1 MATPR
6 LRTRKLSE
14 PTIARLPVYQRIAES
29 WMLRGLNRI
38 DSRQIGELAG
48 VTATTVRRDLAGLGS
63 FGTRGAGYD
72 VQVLNE
78 RIAEALGH
86 DRQYDVVV
94 VGIGNLGRA
103 LVNSTSFLI
112 RGAQLAALYDNDP
125 EVVGSRVAGHV
136 VKSLEDPIVPAT
148 AAVICV
154 PPESAQGVADRLVG
168 AGIHALLNFAPQ
180 VLNVPIGTA
189 VHYVDFSI
197 ELQILMYHLNNGTGP
212 LGGGLLHSLG
222 ITTPTPMRGTR
233 SEEHTSELQS
243 RSTISYAVF
252 CLKKKKRHI

>member
-6 LRTRKLSE
+6 LRSKKLSE
-14 PTIARLPVYQRIAES
+14 PTIARLPVYQRIAEG
-29 WMLRGLNRI
+29 WLNRGDQKI

-72 VQVLNE
+72 VTVLIE

-86 DRQYDVVV
+86 DRLYDVVV

-103 LVNSTSFLI
+103 LVNSSNFLI
-112 RGAQLAALYDNDP
+112 RGARLVALFDTDPSLIGHELAGLRVQSLADAMP
-125 EVVGSRVAGHV
+125 SATVG
-136 VKSLEDPIVPAT
+136 
-148 AAVICV
+148 VICV
-154 PPESAQGVADRLVG
+154 PADAAQEVADLMVG
-168 AGIHALLNFAPQ
+168 ADIHAILNFAPQ
-180 VLNVPIGTA
+180 VVTVPLGTA

-222 ITTPTPMRGTR
+222 IA
-233 SEEHTSELQS
+233 
-243 RSTISYAVF
+243 STNPLRAS
-252 CLKKKKRHI
+252 

>member
-6 LRTRKLSE
+6 LRSKKLSE
-14 PTIARLPVYQRIAES
+14 PTIARLPVYQRIAEGR
-29 WMLRGLNRI
+29 LQRGETKV

-72 VQVLNE
+72 VSVLIE

-86 DRQYDVVV
+86 DRLYDVVV

-103 LVNSTSFLI
+103 LVNSSNFLI
-112 RGAQLAALYDNDP
+112 RGARLVALYDVDP
-125 EVVGSRVAGHV
+125 EIVGREIGGLTVLPLS
-136 VKSLEDPIVPAT
+136 DPIPQAT
-148 AAVICV
+148 VGVICT
-154 PPESAQGVADRLVG
+154 PGSAAQDVADRFVE
-168 AGIHALLNFAPQ
+168 ANIHAILNFAPQ
-180 VLNVPIGTA
+180 VVTVPLGTA

-222 ITTPTPMRGTR
+222 IASTNPLRG
-233 SEEHTSELQS
+233 S
-243 RSTISYAVF
+243 
-252 CLKKKKRHI
+252 

>member
-1 MATPR
+1 MVTAR
-6 LRTRKLSE
+6 LRPRKLSE
-14 PTIARLPVYQRIAES
+14 PTIARLPVYQRIAEG
-29 WMLRGLNRI
+29 WQLRGLNRI
-38 DSRQIGELAG
+38 DSQQIGELAG

-72 VQVLNE
+72 VRVLNE

-86 DRQYDVVV
+86 DRRYDVVV

-112 RGAQLAALYDNDP
+112 RGARLAALYDNDSD
-125 EVVGSRVAGHV
+125 VVGSTVAGHV
-136 VKSLEDPIVPAT
+136 VQSMDDPIVPAT
-148 AAVICV
+148 VGVVCV
-154 PPESAQGVADRLVG
+154 PPEAAQDVADHLVG

-180 VLNVPIGTA
+180 VLTVPIGTA

-222 ITTPTPMRGTR
+222 ISTPGPLR
-233 SEEHTSELQS
+233 SSS
-243 RSTISYAVF
+243 
-252 CLKKKKRHI
+252 

>member
-6 LRTRKLSE
+6 LRARKLSE

-29 WMLRGLNRI
+29 WALRGLNRI
-38 DSRQIGELAG
+38 DSQQIGDLAG

-72 VQVLNE
+72 VKILNE

-86 DRQYDVVV
+86 DRRYDVVV

-103 LVNSTSFLI
+103 LVNSSNFLI
-112 RGAQLAALYDNDP
+112 RGAQLAALYDADP
-125 EVVGSRVAGHV
+125 DVAGTTIAGHV
-136 VKSLEDPIVPAT
+136 VMSLDDAVVPAT
-148 AAVICV
+148 VGVICV
-154 PPESAQGVADRLVG
+154 PPGAAQEVADRLVD

-180 VLNVPIGTA
+180 VLTVPIGTA

-222 ITTPTPMRGTR
+222 ISTPAPMR
-233 SEEHTSELQS
+233 SL
-243 RSTISYAVF
+243 
-252 CLKKKKRHI
+252 

>member
-14 PTIARLPVYQRIAES
+14 PTISRLPVYQRIAEG
-29 WMLRGLNRI
+29 WMRRGMVRI

-63 FGTRGAGYD
+63 IGTRGSGYD
-72 VQVLNE
+72 VKVLND

-86 DRQYDVVV
+86 DRDYDVVV

-103 LVNSTSFLI
+103 LVNSSNFLI
-112 RGAQLAALYDNDP
+112 RGARLVALYDADP
-125 EVVGSRVAGHV
+125 TIVGTIVAGHV
-136 VKSLEDPIVPAT
+136 VASINEPMVAAT
-148 AAVICV
+148 VGVICV
-154 PPESAQGVADRLVG
+154 PPEAAQQVADRLV
-168 AGIHALLNFAPQ
+168 AADIHALLNFAPQ
-180 VLNVPIGTA
+180 VVNVPLGTA

-222 ITTPTPMRGTR
+222 IATPSPLRG
-233 SEEHTSELQS
+233 S
-243 RSTISYAVF
+243 
-252 CLKKKKRHI
+252 

>member
-14 PTIARLPVYQRIAES
+14 PTIARLPVYQRIAEG
-29 WMLRGLNRI
+29 WALRGLTRI

-48 VTATTVRRDLAGLGS
+48 VTPTTVRRDLAGLGS

-72 VQVLNE
+72 VQVLSE

-86 DRQYDVVV
+86 DREYDVVV

-103 LVNSTSFLI
+103 LVNSTNFLI
-112 RGAQLAALYDNDP
+112 RGARLVALYDIDP
-125 EVVGSRVAGHV
+125 EVVGTLVAGHV
-136 VKSLEDPIVPAT
+136 VQPLTDPIVAAT
-148 AAVICV
+148 VGVICV
-154 PPESAQGVADRLVG
+154 PPQAAQEVADRLVG
-168 AGIHALLNFAPQ
+168 ADIHALLNFAPQ
-180 VLNVPIGTA
+180 VLSVPIGTA

-222 ITTPTPMRGTR
+222 ISTPNSLRPVT
-233 SEEHTSELQS
+233 
-243 RSTISYAVF
+243 
-252 CLKKKKRHI
+252 